1 MKQEVLLMKALANE
15 TVANELLPIRRV
27 LVAVDL
33 SDRSEATALYAAEI
47 AKRFDAR
54 LAIVHVYEP
63 VPICEYVSESTLT
76 VLEKEREDLEELL
89 GQLARRIQ
97 NTGVSCSPVFM
108 IGAPAEQISA
118 LAREMD
124 ADLIVTAIHHPTIL
138 GRLFNLDIATLILH
152 RAPCPV
158 LICPDESRLDE
169 RRLILADQPVGP
181 GRVNPRFA
189 G

>member
-1 MKQEVLLMKALANE
+1 MLLMKTLANE
-15 TVANELLPIRRV
+15 AVANKLLPIRRV

-47 AKRFDAR
+47 AKCFGAR
-54 LAIVHVYEP
+54 LTIVHVYEP

-89 GQLARRIQ
+89 AQLARRIQ
-97 NTGVSCSPVFM
+97 NTGVTCSPVFM

-124 ADLIVTAIHHPTIL
+124 ADLIVTTIHHSTIL
-138 GRLFNLDIATLILH
+138 GRLFNLDKATLILH

-158 LICPDESRLDE
+158 LICPVNLDWTRGESY
-169 RRLILADQPVGP
+169 RRIG
-181 GRVNPRFA
+181 VNRE
-189 G
+189 